1 MQGQSD
7 AVLHVGVLPSVLE
20 GAIELAALHE
30 VVGHQRADVV
40 AQFVQDLAAKNVSLA
55 GQAEP
60 VVMVVALHFDD
71 QVLRGHKHIR
81 LEKSTS
87 EYLRLD
93 FWENFANVLHDDVL
107 S

>member
-1 MQGQSD
+1 MQSQSD
-7 AVLHVGVLPSVLE
+7 AVLHVGILPSVLE
-20 GAIELAALHE
+20 RAVELAALHE

-40 AQFVQDLAAKNVSLA
+40 AQFGQHLTAQNVSLSRP
-55 GQAEP
+55 AEP

-81 LEKSTS
+81 FKKSPG
-87 EYLRLD
+87 EHLRLD
-93 FWENFANVLHDDVL
+93 FWENFANVLHNDVL